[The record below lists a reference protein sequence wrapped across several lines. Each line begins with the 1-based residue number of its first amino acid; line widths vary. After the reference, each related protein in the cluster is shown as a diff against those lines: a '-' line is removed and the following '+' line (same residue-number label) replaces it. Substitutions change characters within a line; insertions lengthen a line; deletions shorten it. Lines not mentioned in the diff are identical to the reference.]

1 MITKPPNDPIFRAES
16 ERLHYATGE
25 LLGAND
31 FRDEQTYHRRQ
42 LAQTLL
48 FLNGSGTLAG
58 LRVVAR
64 HRPGKKPEEDEVHLE
79 VRPGLAIDRA
89 GRLIEVPR
97 AACLR
102 LRRWFTHVENEP
114 VSSEVP
120 DVGDLRAALRNGAVV
135 ADIFLAFHACNR
147 GYTPAFASGP
157 FDALDASQPSRVR
170 DAYEL
175 SLVLRTEP
183 NLPIPSDPW
192 SAISA
197 ATAANRVAAARQASL
212 EAWEA
217 LKLPP
222 AGHVGAWHENPAGTD
237 PSAVLLARLSIP
249 AGPAPNPNKAPAA
262 DWSAAA
268 WPAPTPAPPDPIET
282 TPNVDNSVRN
292 IIWPA
297 AAVRRLAGL

>member
-1 MITKPPNDPIFRAES
+1 MTTKLQKDPIFRAES

-48 FLNGSGTLAG
+48 FLHGGGGTLAG

-64 HRPGKKPEEDEVHLE
+64 HRPAKTKKEQDEVHLE
-79 VRPGLAIDRA
+79 VEPGLAVDRA

-102 LRRWFTHVENEP
+102 LRRWFDFISTQAANVDL
-114 VSSEVP
+114 P
-120 DVGDLRAALRNGAVV
+120 DASDLRAARNNGAVV
-135 ADIFLAFHACNR
+135 ADIFLAFHACDR

-175 SLVLRTEP
+175 SLVLRSEANPPTAF
-183 NLPIPSDPW
+183 DPW
-192 SAISA
+192 AGIG
-197 ATAANRVAAARQASL
+197 TAAAALQASL
-212 EAWEA
+212 NAWEA

-222 AGHVGAWHENPAGTD
+222 ADHAGDWHENPAGID

-249 AGPAPNPNKAPAA
+249 AGAPLNPNSAPVA

-268 WPAPTPAPPDPIET
+268 WPDPTPKPPKPVET
-282 TPNVDNSVRN
+282 TPNVDNTVRN
-292 IIWPA
+292 IILPA
-297 AAVRRLAGL
+297 AAIRRLAGV